1 MQAYWLVVRVLLTPP
16 AEAAASQKWKIIYL
30 QVLRVYIEDI
40 LESIAKIELYT
51 KTITKNDFLENTQI
65 QDAVLRRLEII
76 GEAVKNIPQ
85 DFRDKYPEVRW
96 KNIAGMRD
104 ILIHEYFGVNLE
116 RAWKVVREDVYDL
129 RNKTLKMKE
138 NLEN

>member
-1 MQAYWLVVRVLLTPP
+1 MKRD
-16 AEAAASQKWKIIYL
+16 I
-30 QVLRVYIEDI
+30 RVYIEDI

-104 ILIHEYFGVNLE
+104 ILIHEYFGVNLD